1 MHVCFGSS
9 SAQLSIRA
17 HQKNAGCGCPSLS
30 CLFIRLPH
38 TEERTWGLV
47 WSIST
52 AESTKHSSKVNL
64 KRTGEPTTKQYWP
77 KKCKC
82 GGEKI
87 HIFPHSCVL
96 TLQKQTSCW
105 RSVCK
110 RQDRQHDVFLTP
122 HIGTFL
128 KWQARWLTE
137 WLCKLTQ
144 GNCQRWNTVMS
155 LQANLHWTGER

>member
-1 MHVCFGSS
+1 MCVLAHQVLSLVLGHIRRMQAVVAPHWAVCLSVYRTLRRGRGVWYDRYQQQSPLNTRAKLTSSVQGSPQRS
-9 SAQLSIRA
+9 NTD
-17 HQKNAGCGCPSLS
+17 QKNAN
-30 CLFIRLPH
+30 
-38 TEERTWGLV
+38 
-47 WSIST
+47 
-52 AESTKHSSKVNL
+52 A
-64 KRTGEPTTKQYWP
+64 GEK
-77 KKCKC
+77 
-82 GGEKI
+82 KI